1 MKNFKFILA
10 SALITNGLYGLGF
23 GGIGNVSASMGGA
36 GVALRNSQWALYYN
50 PALLGL
56 DKKSR
61 LAYSFGASV
70 RDGGF
75 LSLTTIDYQNIKD
88 MSKRIESEFGLK
100 VGIKDSKL
108 LGGATLFGAFPS
120 TPVSI
125 DGIFGDILDNIN
137 FTDKSGVLVAGLKN
151 TEDIKNFLVH
161 IADKA
166 GASSTQIKSI
176 TDASNLTDVAN
187 NFQSIVSSGGITTPQ
202 GENAFIELKDSLTQ
216 AMDRTG
222 GDTGLLKGI
231 VENLT
236 SSQVGGIAE
245 LLTKAEGGKTSIGLN
260 EFLTTL
266 GSVSLSANGDEKISR
281 FIQDIH
287 TVKDTLSKDNFSVT
301 SQNGLVF
308 QIGGKGV
315 DGRGAIAFGGFISGV
330 AALSAR
336 IQPQYDQFI
345 IDTGSD
351 YAKIEILN
359 DKITLNSS
367 NKTDFDNH
375 SILSN
380 NARHELVGTSLVI
393 GEIPIGY
400 GQAFST
406 PIGNFSIGFATK
418 YIYANAYSLERI
430 GSIEKLTKIS
440 NSDIRTQNV
449 QTFGL
454 DIGALYN
461 YANLSIG
468 VVSKN
473 INAPSIKLS
482 DAQKIVIDPQVRAGV
497 SYEWKFLSLALDM
510 DLTSNHTLSY
520 LSPQNQMIGGGMML
534 DFKYVDF
541 RFGSMY
547 DLRSQSNEGLIFT
560 GGLNILGFLDI
571 AIQSS
576 TFSADKIPRY
586 LSVKIGGGFSW

>member
-1 MKNFKFILA
+1 MKNLKFILA
-10 SALITNGLYGLGF
+10 NALIINGLYGLGF
-23 GGIGNVSASMGGA
+23 GGIGNISASMGGA

-61 LAYSFGASV
+61 LAYSIGVSV
-70 RDGGF
+70 RDSDF
-75 LSLTTIDYQNIKD
+75 LPLATIDYQNIKD
-88 MSKRIESEFGLK
+88 MSKRIESEFGI
-100 VGIKDSKL
+100 VAAKDSKL
-108 LGGATLFGAFPS
+108 LSSATLLGAFSS
-120 TPVSI
+120 TPVAVG
-125 DGIFGDILDNIN
+125 GIFGDILGNIN
-137 FTDKSGVLVAGLKN
+137 FTTKSGAPVTGLKS

-161 IADKA
+161 IANNA
-166 GASSTQIKSI
+166 GASATEIKSI
-176 TDASNLTDVAN
+176 TDASNLTDAASS
-187 NFQSIVSSGGITTPQ
+187 FQSIVSSGGITTAK
-202 GENAFIELKDSLTQ
+202 GENAFIELKDSLTE
-216 AMDRTG
+216 AMDKTD
-222 GDTGLLKGI
+222 GDTRLLKGI
-231 VENLT
+231 VENLS
-236 SSQVGGIAE
+236 SSQVSGIAE

-281 FIQDIH
+281 FIRDVH
-287 TVKDTLSKDNFSVT
+287 TVKNTLSKDSLSIT
-301 SQNGLVF
+301 SQNGLIF

-330 AALSAR
+330 ASLRAR
-336 IQPQYDQFI
+336 IHSQYDQLI
-345 IDTGSD
+345 IATGSD
-351 YAKIEILN
+351 YAKIEVLD

-367 NKTDFDNH
+367 SKADFDDH

-406 PIGNFSIGFATK
+406 SIGNFSIGFATK

-440 NSDIRTQNV
+440 NSDIRRQNV

-454 DIGALYN
+454 DLGALYN
-461 YANLSIG
+461 YANLSVGI
-468 VVSKN
+468 VSKN

-482 DAQKIVIDPQVRAGV
+482 DTQKIVIDPQVRAGV
-497 SYEWKFLSLALDM
+497 SYEWQFLSLALDM

-520 LSPQNQMIGGGMML
+520 LSPRNQMIGGGMML

-547 DLRSQSNEGLIFT
+547 DLRGQSDEGLIFT

-576 TFSADKIPRY
+576 AFSADKMPHY